1 MNLFYLK
8 HFEVIFFKRGVSKCQ
23 KMLAHPV
30 FPFHI
35 SLNNTMDVAQ
45 KHENLQINI
54 NIWLVDVIT
63 TTFNHLTCELSHQM
77 SRLSI
82 RLADGT

>member
-1 MNLFYLK
+1 MNLFDLK
-8 HFEVIFFKRGVSKCQ
+8 HLEVIFFKRGVSKCQ

-63 TTFNHLTCELSHQM
+63 TTL
-77 SRLSI
+77 I
-82 RLADGT
+82 I